1 MVVSQKLSS
10 ITAPKATDIDIT
22 SAATLVLACFAAATI
37 DIEGTALTGDLNLKA
52 TPTTIIKAMKI
63 ASINGSV
70 TSNKVAQLHLP
81 ALTSV
86 NTMSTD
92 ANSYGFRLLLLLKVW
107 LLQLHGKVL
116 DFNAPKLD
124 VSVMLSL

>member
-1 MVVSQKLSS
+1 M
-10 ITAPKATDIDIT
+10 
-22 SAATLVLACFAAATI
+22 FAAATI

-92 ANSYGFRLLLLLKVW
+92 AIVMALDVLNLKV
-107 LLQLHGKVL
+107 
-116 DFNAPKLD
+116 
-124 VSVMLSL
+124 